1 MPRKPTRATAQIV
14 EQLLPLYEL
23 NDGQCKMLR
32 RKIRELRTKQN
43 SLRDDIPAKLAAY
56 RNQLIELANEQSRAI
71 EIKVGAHLMLRQS
84 RRYLIAR
91 KVAREVNNKKGYD
104 LDGKLAEAARVI
116 DINSQTREPRII
128 SQQEYDQQK
137 ED

>member
-1 MPRKPTRATAQIV
+1 
-14 EQLLPLYEL
+14 
-23 NDGQCKMLR
+23 MLR